1 MVVYEKINTEIYKD
15 GICLFGINMFAS
27 MLNYICQILM
37 ARILSVESFGEINA
51 IFSYLLIIGVPG
63 TTLTMLVSKFYA
75 QSDYVKERMK
85 IGLV

>member
-1 MVVYEKINTEIYKD
+1 MRKINTGIYKD

-51 IFSYLLIIGVPG
+51 IFSYLLIIGVPCLLY
-63 TTLTMLVSKFYA
+63 TSKKNLKDIS
-75 QSDYVKERMK
+75 QEN
-85 IGLV
+85 